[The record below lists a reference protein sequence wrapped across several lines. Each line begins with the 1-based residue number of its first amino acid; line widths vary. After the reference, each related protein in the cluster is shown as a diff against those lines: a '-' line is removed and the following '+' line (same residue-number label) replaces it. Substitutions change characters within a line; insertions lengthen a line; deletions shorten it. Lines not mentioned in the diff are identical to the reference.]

1 MVFTKNEKQVLRL
14 LATSIG
20 RDYSIND
27 IAKACGITP
36 NGTYKILKKL
46 EMEGILKARHIANIK
61 AYKLDFNCEKTERVL
76 ELALMPDALDGRVN
90 LRAADLKPLRGVT
103 QACVLFGSYITT
115 KKSPG
120 DLDVLFV
127 LERADF
133 EAYKRALSKIQD
145 ITPVKIQDV
154 VQTAD
159 DVMQNLG
166 KADPVVVAALREGI
180 VLWGFGV
187 LVQVMKN
194 AGK

>member
-90 LRAADLKPLRGVT
+90 LRAADLKPLRGVA

-115 KKSPG
+115 KKAPG

-145 ITPVKIQDV
+145 IAPVKIQDI

-159 DVMQNLG
+159 DALQNLG
-166 KADPVVVAALREGI
+166 KGDPVIVAALRKGI